1 MLVGYQRLGQNVTQG
16 QNDAHEGLDLMRE
29 LPRDHR
35 LVRAGIHHGDCNQ
48 WPAAAPALRD
58 TLDEYVAAMSG
69 VGAAIMSAV
78 AMGLGLAPDFFGQ
91 FYREGFWIARMILYP
106 GEGPDP
112 QPEPEP
118 ELEYGAGCGEHTDY
132 GCLTMVLA
140 DDTPGCLQVR
150 AADGS
155 CALPLPSLVGHSA
168 A

>member
-1 MLVGYQRLGQNVTQG
+1 MSKLSTIAAVV
-16 QNDAHEGLDLMRE
+16 A
-29 LPRDHR
+29 
-35 LVRAGIHHGDCNQ
+35 A
-48 WPAAAPALRD
+48 AAAPTDSWTPPA
-58 TLDEYVAAMSG
+58 EQSE
-69 VGAAIMSAV
+69 
-78 AMGLGLAPDFFGQ
+78 P
-91 FYREGFWIARMILYP
+91 EP
-106 GEGPDP
+106 E
-112 QPEPEP
+112 PEPEP